1 MLLDKICFFYGDK
14 EIFRDFSLE
23 IQEGEITVILGDSG
37 VGKTTLLQLLAGLNK
52 PVSGVVPEVQC
63 GYVFQEPRLLPTLT
77 VLQNVQ
83 IVLPKERKQEA
94 EQWLQAVELTDAMSL
109 YPHQL
114 SGGMAQRA
122 AMARAFAYGGECL
135 LMDEPF
141 RGLDVALQ
149 ARLQQVFLRLWQERH
164 ITTVWVTHDLDEAV
178 SLGHRALVLRQT
190 PCRVVYQTEI
200 RPDTAQEARRA
211 LRDSLMQ

>member
-1 MLLDKICFFYGDK
+1 MLLDNICFSYGDK

-23 IQEGEITVILGDSG
+23 IPDGEITVILGDSG
-37 VGKTTLLQLLAGLNK
+37 VGKTTLLQLMAGLNK
-52 PVSGVVPEVQC
+52 PVSGGVPAVQC

-94 EQWLQAVELTDAMSL
+94 EQWLQAVELADAMTL
-109 YPHQL
+109 YPNQL

-190 PCRVVYQTEI
+190 PCRVVYQTQI